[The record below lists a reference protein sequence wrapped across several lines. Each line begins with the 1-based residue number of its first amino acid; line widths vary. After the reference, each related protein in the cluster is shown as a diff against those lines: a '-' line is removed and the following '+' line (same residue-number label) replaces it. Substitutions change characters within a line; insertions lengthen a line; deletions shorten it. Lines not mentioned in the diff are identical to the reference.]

1 MYGLWSK
8 TTTIPLI
15 LNPLGTSSD
24 SLLLLLQ
31 DWSSPSSRMNDL
43 GGESAKIIELNV
55 GGKKYQTTINT
66 LTKDTGSWLGRQ
78 FMQTESPEMS
88 PSTDYSDKEESSA
101 MLPVSDGSYFIDR
114 DGNLFRYVLEFLRN
128 GKLLLPENFTEHE
141 ALCEE
146 AKFYGS
152 KALLEELQARM
163 SLQMQ
168 STLRPISS
176 DRNSESSAYDNLDGK
191 NSEPGHITIG
201 YRGSFA
207 FGRNGQAEVNF
218 RKLNRILVC
227 GRASLCREV
236 FRETLNE
243 SRDPDR
249 GGGNRYTS
257 RMFLKHSSLEQAF
270 DMLAEKGFRLIT
282 SCASTAS
289 YGYTDPIRSGSEN
302 EENKWNHYNEF
313 IFYPDS
319 LMTFN
324 IHHFE
329 TSNSNGRRKQNFRD
343 KAKRRRKTMEQ
354 LQLILPDNFKEYKA
368 LFEEA
373 LFFNLKDL
381 STQIKQKHLSTFP
394 HVYKTLENGERR
406 SGYITLSYR
415 VAFTSMP
422 QSFVEGGFRKLN
434 RISVCG
440 KVCLCREVFQEMLNE
455 SRDPNCESDN
465 KYTTRMFLNHCSL
478 EHAFDRLAE
487 KGFRLV
493 CCNTAMP
500 TVGTDHHSNSFEIEE
515 TRWNHQVEHVFVR
528 D

>member
-31 DWSSPSSRMNDL
+31 DWSSPSSRMNEL

-55 GGKKYQTTINT
+55 GGKKYQTTLNT

-88 PSTDYSDKEESSA
+88 PSTDYSDKEQSSA
-101 MLPVSDGSYFIDR
+101 MLLVSDGSYFIDR

-163 SLQMQ
+163 SLQVQ
-168 STLRPISS
+168 STLRPTSS
-176 DRNSESSAYDNLDGK
+176 DRNSESSAYENLDGK

-313 IFYPDS
+313 IFYPDP

-324 IHHFE
+324 IRHFE
-329 TSNSNGRRKQNFRD
+329 TTNSKW
-343 KAKRRRKTMEQ
+343 K
-354 LQLILPDNFKEYKA
+354 KETK
-368 LFEEA
+368 
-373 LFFNLKDL
+373 
-381 STQIKQKHLSTFP
+381 FP
-394 HVYKTLENGERR
+394 
-406 SGYITLSYR
+406 
-415 VAFTSMP
+415 
-422 QSFVEGGFRKLN
+422 
-434 RISVCG
+434 
-440 KVCLCREVFQEMLNE
+440 
-455 SRDPNCESDN
+455 
-465 KYTTRMFLNHCSL
+465 
-478 EHAFDRLAE
+478 
-487 KGFRLV
+487 
-493 CCNTAMP
+493 
-500 TVGTDHHSNSFEIEE
+500 
-515 TRWNHQVEHVFVR
+515 
-528 D
+528 